1 MTILTKLNH
10 KLGFTPTE
18 SRVILLLVS
27 TFLIGVGIKIVKS
40 FYGNTGEY
48 IYKSLDS
55 TFIALSDTLRSID
68 SSADSLVNLRTTE
81 IKSNSLQKVNLNDAT
96 KEDLIRLP
104 GIGEKIAER
113 IISYRIKNGKFKAIN
128 DLNKI
133 PGIGKKKL
141 AKIKPFVTIG
151 DKNE

>member
-10 KLGFTPTE
+10 KWGFTPTE

-48 IYKSLDS
+48 NYKSLDS
-55 TFIALSDTLRSID
+55 TFIALSNPICSID
-68 SSADSLVNLRTTE
+68 SSLDSSIDLPGTE

-113 IISYRIKNGKFKAIN
+113 IISYRIKNGKFKTLS

-133 PGIGKKKL
+133 PGIGKNKL
-141 AKIKPFVTIG
+141 SKIEPLITIG